1 MTSARR
7 RPTQARARD
16 TVARIVGAAREVLT
30 RDGAAAFNTN
40 HIARSAGVSVGTL
53 YEYFPNKQAIVR
65 HLIEDLAG
73 EETDAILERLSSL
86 EGASLGETIDD
97 LVAGTYRLYQ
107 RNVGLYRVLWAMST
121 DAREV
126 GARPGEQLI
135 VRELAK
141 RLEAI
146 DAPDPE
152 LAAFTCFHLVESLTA
167 RMLEQGGRWDD
178 ETRVREISRVVHSY
192 LDIENGP
199 E

>member
-1 MTSARR
+1 MTAPRR

-16 TVARIVGAAREVLT
+16 TVARIIAAAREVLT

-97 LVAGTYRLYQ
+97 LVASTYRLYR
-107 RNVGLYRVLWAMST
+107 RNLGLYRVLWAMST
-121 DAREV
+121 DTRDV
-126 GARPGEQLI
+126 GQRAGEQLI
-135 VRELAK
+135 VRELVR
-141 RLEAI
+141 RLGA
-146 DAPDPE
+146 AGVADPE
-152 LAAFTCFHLVESLTA
+152 LRAFTSFHLVEALTA
-167 RMLEQGGRWDD
+167 RMQEQGGRWD
-178 ETRVREISRVVHSY
+178 EATHVGEISRVVRRY
-192 LDIENGP
+192 LDIENHS